1 MRKIWRTKGG
11 SFYVGHLP
19 IGCRLC
25 QKGAKLVLF
34 ITGICDK
41 RCFYCPLSEARR
53 GKDVVYADEVR
64 VLADE
69 DVVQEAR
76 VIQAEGTGLTGGD
89 PLISPQRV
97 LHYIRLLKDE
107 FGEKHHVHLYTIGR
121 YLTKPLLR
129 QLKDAGL
136 DEIRFHPDK
145 VDLPKISW
153 AAKAEITVG
162 AEVPAIPNGSKE
174 IIALIKYLGDAG
186 ASFININELEFTETN
201 RAALLIRGIR
211 SKPPMSLVAEGS
223 EETAFKVLDWALRS
237 ANINVH
243 YCPARI
249 KDAVQ
254 FRNRIKRKGKSVA
267 KPYETITR
275 DGLLSF
281 GIIKLRKATQNTL
294 ESFHNLL
301 INKYHIPLELIA
313 INLGKRRIETSIEI
327 IKKLGPNIMSQ
338 SCECGIISEYPTQDR
353 TEVLYTP
360 LH

>member
-19 IGCRLC
+19 LGCRLC

-34 ITGICDK
+34 ITGVCGK

-76 VIQAEGTGLTGGD
+76 AIQAEGTGLTGGD
-89 PLISPQRV
+89 PLIFPQRV
-97 LHYIRLLKDE
+97 LHYIQLMKGE
-107 FGEKHHVHLYTIGR
+107 FGEKHHVHLYTTGR

-129 QLKDAGL
+129 QLKDVGL

-145 VDLPKISW
+145 ADLLKISW
-153 AAKAEITVG
+153 AAKAGITVG
-162 AEVPAIPNGSKE
+162 AEVPAIPNQSKE
-174 IIALIKYLGDAG
+174 IIVFIKYLGDVG

-201 RAALLIRGIR
+201 TTALLIRGIK
-211 SKPPMSLVAEGS
+211 SKPPSSLVAEGS
-223 EETAFKVLDWALRS
+223 EETAFKVLDWALRN
-237 ANINVH
+237 ANVSVH

-254 FRNRIKRKGKSVA
+254 FQNRIKRKAKSVV

-281 GIIKLRKATQNTL
+281 GIVKLAKATQNTL
-294 ESFHNLL
+294 ENLHNLL
-301 INKYHIPLELIA
+301 ISKYHISSDLIA
-313 INLGKRRIETSIEI
+313 INLRKRRIETSVEI
-327 IKKLGPNIMSQ
+327 IKKLGPSLTSQ
-338 SCECGIISEYPTQDR
+338 RYECGIISEYPTQDR
-353 TEVLYTP
+353 TEVLYNP